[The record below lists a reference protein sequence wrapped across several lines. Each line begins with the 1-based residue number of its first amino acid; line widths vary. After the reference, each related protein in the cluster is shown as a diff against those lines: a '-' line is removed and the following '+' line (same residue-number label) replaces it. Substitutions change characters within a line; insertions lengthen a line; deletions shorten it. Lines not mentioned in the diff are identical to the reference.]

1 MGART
6 GSQFLEGRTTKR
18 EIWVDGERIED
29 VTAAGASGLDVRSG
43 CCRDAFPLATTPHV
57 SVAKLSALSDLVRNA
72 LRRRTN
78 PSTASPCGASC
89 ASRNDHFR
97 GCITDESKM
106 FGNIIQKCNIKLT

>member
-1 MGART
+1 MFDR
-6 GSQFLEGRTTKR
+6 
-18 EIWVDGERIED
+18 
-29 VTAAGASGLDVRSG
+29 AA
-43 CCRDAFPLATTPHV
+43 CRDAFPLATTPHV

-89 ASRNDHFR
+89 ASRNDDFR